1 MSRESR
7 ENNLFTPPNIVLN
20 MISQKYLFMIEKT
33 FSNWFYQV
41 FDPIMPIFYISG
53 LELYAISEWDGL
65 LP

>member
-7 ENNLFTPPNIVLN
+7 ENNLFTPPNMFLN
-20 MISQKYLFMIEKT
+20 MISQKNNFSIEKAYNNL
-33 FSNWFYQV
+33 FNRF

-53 LELYAISEWDGL
+53 LDLYAISEWDGL